1 MQITHQD
8 QLKEEQFFPC
18 KLEKHNIGKEAFTFP
33 SILSSRPTGSKN
45 FRSTWIGQTCPNKK
59 AISLTA
65 SLCQKHNLSK
75 EHYPKR

>member
-18 KLEKHNIGKEAFTFP
+18 KLEKHNIGKEAFT
-33 SILSSRPTGSKN
+33 
-45 FRSTWIGQTCPNKK
+45 CPNKK